1 MKKLFV
7 IAAAVSLAACAHQD
21 KVVSVTKEHA
31 SPVYETCM
39 KEYQRTM
46 TEEMARERCAE
57 KLKKGYE
64 SATKD

>member
-1 MKKLFV
+1 MKNVF
-7 IAAAVSLAACAHQD
+7 IITAVLSLAACAHQD
-21 KVVSVTKEHA
+21 KVVSVAKEHA

-46 TEEMARERCAE
+46 TEELARERCAE

-64 SATKD
+64 SATK